1 MHTALLELVEHF
13 DSPSAVNFFRSTD
26 ARAKNSIARVLLES
40 GREWAHDLKEAELVK
55 VIFAAIVIGG
65 ETLHKYLKVL
75 VSEDKKRTEII
86 HKQLKDSLMYELH
99 FNDLYSKWL
108 SENLHRLNQSSVNLL
123 ETLDPDSYHNVR
135 VSTITTFAY
144 DKQLALFKMRVKN
157 IYKGF

>member
-1 MHTALLELVEHF
+1 MHAALLELVEHF
-13 DSPSAVNFFRSTD
+13 DSPSAVNYFRSGD
-26 ARAKNSIARVLLES
+26 AREKASIARNLLES
-40 GREWAHDLKEAELVK
+40 GREWVHQLKEAELAK
-55 VIFAAIVIGG
+55 LLFAAIVNGG
-65 ETLHKYLKVL
+65 DTLHKYLKVL

-108 SENLHRLNQSSVNLL
+108 SENLHRLNESSVKLL
-123 ETLDPDSYHNVR
+123 ATLDPDSYHNVR
-135 VSTITTFAY
+135 VSTITTFDY